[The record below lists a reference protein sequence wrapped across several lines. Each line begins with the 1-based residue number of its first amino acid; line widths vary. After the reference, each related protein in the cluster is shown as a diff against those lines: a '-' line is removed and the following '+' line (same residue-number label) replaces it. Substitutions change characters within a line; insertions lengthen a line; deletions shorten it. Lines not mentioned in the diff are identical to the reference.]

1 MDVKDIGKKIEN
13 ENLVKAMKEVRAN
26 ENSATLRTLFESV
39 VHAVFVVPA
48 KFDEEPKP
56 DENGKVTFQNGVKIN
71 FSLLTNEQGDKVL
84 PCFTDYESMDTSQF
98 AEGFQR
104 IILPYKQLE
113 DLVYNSNGQISGI
126 AMNPFSDNCFISGEF
141 IRQYRENSQTG
152 LVQSKLKPG
161 AKIKL
166 RTPKYQPVQMLDVAK
181 DYLVKSENINRAYIQ
196 MMEEEGQE
204 DKYLVAL
211 EVIGDE
217 KKTFAELIPLMK
229 PYSFGIELAFVRT
242 DNPLGRKVADLA
254 EPFYVKEGLADVE
267 DTDGE
272 SDDVDEGTEE

>member
-48 KFDEEPKP
+48 KFDEEPKL

-181 DYLVKSENINRAYIQ
+181 EYLVKSENINRAYIQ

-229 PYSFGIELAFVRT
+229 PFSFGIELAFVRT

-254 EPFYVKEGLADVE
+254 EPFYVKEGLVDVE

>member
-1 MDVKDIGKKIEN
+1 MDVKDIGKRIEN
-13 ENLVKAMKEVRAN
+13 ENLVKAMKDVRDS
-26 ENSATLRTLFESV
+26 ENSTTLKALFEAV

-84 PCFTDYESMDTSQF
+84 PCFTDYESMDASQF
-98 AEGFQR
+98 ADGFQR

-141 IRQYRENSQTG
+141 IRQYRESSQTG

-166 RTPKYQPVQMLDVAK
+166 RTPKYQPVQMLDVARE
-181 DYLVKSENINRAYIQ
+181 YLVKSENVNRAYIQ

-217 KKTFAELIPLMK
+217 KKAFAELIPLMK
-229 PYSFGIELAFVRT
+229 PFSFGIELAFVRT
-242 DNPLGRKVADLA
+242 DNPLGRKVAALA
-254 EPFYVKEGLADVE
+254 EPFYVKEGLADAE
-267 DTDGE
+267 DPDGE
-272 SDDVDEGTEE
+272 SDDAEEGTEE